1 MPDIDTPTLQ
11 ERLDEAKQLGK
22 KDAAAAVKL
31 VEKLLLQ
38 ELSFGAPGV
47 AGMLF
52 CFFLDECEH
61 KKEADERQSK
71 KKSVDTSDVVT
82 VRAKENAVTLLGDLY
97 AKLQYVV
104 PFFPLRLF
112 FMWL

>member
-47 AGMLF
+47 AGM
-52 CFFLDECEH
+52 FF
-61 KKEADERQSK
+61 
-71 KKSVDTSDVVT
+71 
-82 VRAKENAVTLLGDLY
+82 
-97 AKLQYVV
+97 
-104 PFFPLRLF
+104 FFF
-112 FMWL
+112 FFGRV